1 MTPARNVSVKRSVI
15 AELRAIS
22 PANQRDLLRAH
33 VRAHV
38 SAVLGLS
45 AEAAPEDG
53 TGLTDLG
60 MDSLMATELRTR
72 LQQSLDVA
80 LPATMAF
87 EHPTINALTAF
98 LMQTLSLGAAPA
110 PAAVA
115 ASDMRVGATLDGVSD
130 DDLARMLDAELN
142 EAGF

>member
-1 MTPARNVSVKRSVI
+1 V
-15 AELRAIS
+15 
-22 PANQRDLLRAH
+22 
-33 VRAHV
+33 
-38 SAVLGLS
+38 
-45 AEAAPEDG
+45 
-53 TGLTDLG
+53 
-60 MDSLMATELRTR
+60 RTR

-98 LMQTLSLGAAPA
+98 LMQTLALGAAPA
-110 PAAVA
+110 PAAVT